1 VFRILLANFI
11 VEVLPLLLVVCG
23 VILLAKRLAAGAHWT
38 RYLGLTLI
46 SLPVG
51 IVLYIVSGIAAAAI
65 RGEGHFYSV
74 PFGGYTVSNNT
85 ALGASLFLWIALV
98 FVTLAAIV
106 RPKP

>member
-1 VFRILLANFI
+1 MFRILLAKFI
-11 VEVLPLLLVVCG
+11 VEVLPLLLIICG
-23 VILLAKRLAAGAHWT
+23 VILLARRPAADAPWK

-46 SLPVG
+46 SVPAG

-85 ALGASLFLWIALV
+85 ALGASILIWIALV
-98 FVTLAAIV
+98 FITLAAII
-106 RPKP
+106 RPKT